1 MISNGRAVHV
11 LDRPVW
17 GALNGRQAHL
27 AVVSGA
33 AVRIDPGYG
42 PFAAAR
48 DASAEAQE
56 ALSAVLDQGEAWLV
70 EPDEWPAPPG
80 ARVARVAPLVQ
91 MVAES
96 PAALE
101 AGDDLAV
108 LLDEDNNAAMTAL
121 ALATE
126 PGPWGERT
134 RLYGSFY
141 GFFEEGKL
149 MAMAGERMKPAPGF
163 DEVSGV
169 CTWPEFQGRG
179 LAAKLIRRVM
189 ADMTARGATPFL
201 HSYAGNAHAIRLY
214 EKLGFRI
221 RRELVAT
228 VLARA

>member
-1 MISNGRAVHV
+1 MTLHP

-27 AVVSGA
+27 TVASGA

-48 DASAEAQE
+48 DLSAEAQT
-56 ALSAVLDQGEAWLV
+56 ALSEVLDFGEAWLV
-70 EPDEWPAPPG
+70 EPEEWPAPPG

-91 MVAES
+91 MVADF
-96 PAALE
+96 PAAME
-101 AGDDLAV
+101 AGDELAIF
-108 LLDEDNNAAMTAL
+108 LGEDDNAAMTAL

-141 GFFEEGKL
+141 GFFDGDRL
-149 MAMAGERMKPAPGF
+149 IAMAGERMKPALGF

-221 RRELVAT
+221 RREMVAT
-228 VLARA
+228 VLVRA